1 MQVLLQE
8 IVTVWDFYCRRLLLF
23 AIVTAGDCNCMHEIV
38 TVCNCYN
45 MRLLLQEIV
54 TAGELQWEE
63 YWRVVQSLRMC
74 LHPLGRS
81 RRWFCLTEV
90 EYDFP
95 SSFDSFSK
103 HVWPAGAGRDGA
115 EHHQPRKKVK
125 LIMSQPVFQLRMS
138 QPIIVMLRMPIFQL
152 RLKQPIIRFQLRL
165 KQHIC
170 RYNQRQKRLK
180 TALAWF
186 VQNNI
191 ILSLVPILI
200 FADWCKQLTI
210 WRLESFCRKEVS
222 ESEFWA
228 PF

>member
-1 MQVLLQE
+1 
-8 IVTVWDFYCRRLLLF
+8 
-23 AIVTAGDCNCMHEIV
+23 
-38 TVCNCYN
+38 
-45 MRLLLQEIV
+45 MRLLLQENSSERNI
-54 TAGELQWEE
+54 EE
-63 YWRVVQSLRMC
+63 SSSHSGCVC
-74 LHPLGRS
+74 I
-81 RRWFCLTEV
+81 RWGEV
-90 EYDFP
+90 EGDFVWQK
-95 SSFDSFSK
+95 SNMISFDSFSK

-115 EHHQPRKKVK
+115 EHHQPRQKVK

-191 ILSLVPILI
+191 ILSLVPILSLPI
-200 FADWCKQLTI
+200 DTNNSQ
-210 WRLESFCRKEVS
+210 
-222 ESEFWA
+222 
-228 PF
+228 

>member
-1 MQVLLQE
+1 M
-8 IVTVWDFYCRRLLLF
+8 RLLMQD
-23 AIVTAGDCNCMHEIV
+23 IVTAWDCYC
-38 TVCNCYN
+38 
-45 MRLLLQEIV
+45 LQLLQYEIV

-74 LHPLGRS
+74 LHPLGKS
-81 RRWFCLTEV
+81 RRWFFFIEV
-90 EYDFP
+90 EGDFAVFLLP
-95 SSFDSFSK
+95 SILSPNKFDLHS
-103 HVWPAGAGRDGA
+103 GAGRDGA

-152 RLKQPIIRFQLRL
+152 RLKQPIIRFQLML

-186 VQNNI
+186 VPNNI
-191 ILSLVPILI
+191 MFSLVPILI
-200 FADWCKQLTI
+200 FADW
-210 WRLESFCRKEVS
+210 
-222 ESEFWA
+222 
-228 PF
+228 